1 MSGHA
6 LPKDRGNWE
15 PACNSRGRNSA
26 GFSFLTLVI
35 LSGVEGSLAILVNR
49 FLWCLAPSTRHLSP
63 STIPTMKAIVATA
76 FNGCD
81 SLEVKNVPEPIPQK
95 NEVVVNIE
103 AVGVNFADALGA
115 MGKYPG
121 GPQPPY
127 TVGREFAGH
136 RADTNELVM
145 GYAQFGACAEKISV
159 NTRMIWPVPAGW
171 SAAQGAAFPVTYF
184 TAWLLYWKSGL
195 IPGGDDST
203 PLPSANR
210 RKRVLIHAAAGGV
223 GTSCVQLGR
232 LFGVEMF
239 GTASQ
244 DEKITKLKAMG
255 LEHPIN
261 YSTEDYEQRIEQIT
275 RGEGVDAVF
284 DSLAG
289 EHTAKSLRCCGF
301 LGRVILFGNAS
312 GDRPK
317 FDTMAMYNK
326 SLSAHGLWLS
336 RLAEHHDLIHRAL
349 EQMKPWIASGELKP
363 VIGAKFP
370 LESAAD
376 GFRLLLSRNNFGK
389 VVLTV

>member
-1 MSGHA
+1 
-6 LPKDRGNWE
+6 
-15 PACNSRGRNSA
+15 
-26 GFSFLTLVI
+26 
-35 LSGVEGSLAILVNR
+35 
-49 FLWCLAPSTRHLSP
+49 
-63 STIPTMKAIVATA
+63 MKAIVATA

-81 SLEVKNVPEPIPQK
+81 SLEVQNVPDPVAQK
-95 NEVVVNIE
+95 HQVVVNVE
-103 AVGVNFADALGA
+103 AVGVNFADVLGA

-127 TVGREFAGH
+127 VVGREFAGR

-145 GYAQFGACAEKISV
+145 GYAQFGACAEKIAV
-159 NTRMIWPVPAGW
+159 NTRMIWPVPPNWTAI
-171 SAAQGAAFPVTYF
+171 QGAAFPVTYF
-184 TAWLLYWKSGL
+184 TAWLLYWKAGL
-195 IPGGDDST
+195 IPNADDSS
-203 PLPSANR
+203 PLPNSNR

-232 LFGVEMF
+232 LLGIEMF

-244 DEKITKLKAMG
+244 DTKIDKLRSMG

-261 YSTEDYEQRIEQIT
+261 YTTEDYEQRIEQIT

-312 GDRPK
+312 GERPK
-317 FDTMAMYNK
+317 FDVMAMYTK
-326 SLSAHGLWLS
+326 GVSAHGLWLS
-336 RLAEHHDLIHRAL
+336 RLAEHHQLIQRAL
-349 EQMKPWIASGELKP
+349 DQMTPWIASGELKP

-370 LESAAD
+370 FESASDA
-376 GFRLLLSRNNFGK
+376 FRLLLQRKNFGK
-389 VVLTV
+389 VVLTL

>member
-1 MSGHA
+1 
-6 LPKDRGNWE
+6 
-15 PACNSRGRNSA
+15 
-26 GFSFLTLVI
+26 
-35 LSGVEGSLAILVNR
+35 
-49 FLWCLAPSTRHLSP
+49 
-63 STIPTMKAIVATA
+63 MKAIVATA

-81 SLEVKNVPEPIPQK
+81 SLAVQNVPDPTPQK
-95 NEVVVNIE
+95 HEVIVNIE

-127 TVGREFAGH
+127 VVGREFSGR

-145 GYAQFGACAEKISV
+145 GYAQFGACAERIAV

-171 SAAQGAAFPVTYF
+171 SAVQGAAFPVTYF
-184 TAWLLYWKSGL
+184 TAWLLYWKAGL

-203 PLPSANR
+203 PTRLTDR

-232 LFGVEMF
+232 LFGIEMF

-244 DEKITKLKAMG
+244 DEKIAKLKDMG
-255 LEHPIN
+255 LDYPIN
-261 YSTEDYEQRIEQIT
+261 YANEDYEQRIEQIT

-284 DSLAG
+284 DSLGG

-336 RLAEHHDLIHRAL
+336 RLAEHHDLIKRAL
-349 EQMKPWIASGELKP
+349 DQMNPWIASGQLKP

-376 GFRLLLSRNNFGK
+376 GFRLLLGRKNFGK
-389 VVLTV
+389 VVLTVK